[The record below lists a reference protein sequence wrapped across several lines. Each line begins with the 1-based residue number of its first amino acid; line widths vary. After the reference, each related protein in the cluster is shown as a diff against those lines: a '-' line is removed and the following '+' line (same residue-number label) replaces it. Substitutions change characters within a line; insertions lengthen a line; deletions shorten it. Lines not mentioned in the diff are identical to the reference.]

1 MIKVSI
7 PLGSGLLP
15 PNVDQRKAV
24 FNSFIAAGRASIG
37 PGGLRVAKA
46 APATGDGAAV
56 QDIFCKLSLGESK
69 IIRPFNL

>member
-15 PNVDQRKAV
+15 PNVDQGKAV

-37 PGGLRVAKA
+37 PGVCASRK
-46 APATGDGAAV
+46 PHRRQATARLFRTFFASYLLENR
-56 QDIFCKLSLGESK
+56 K
-69 IIRPFNL
+69 